1 MGVNSHFAD
10 PVRSSSAKIAGDS
23 ELLQSERALLDI
35 LGTVSGIS
43 AVLDENRQIVYA
55 NDAFLGILG
64 IGSIEQVIGRRPGEA
79 VSCINSATM
88 EAGCGT
94 SQACMYCG
102 AVNSILECR
111 LTGKRAVRETRIS
124 SVSDG
129 KTISWDL
136 KVTTNPIVIR
146 EKTFYLFTIEDISNE
161 KRQEALERVFFHDI
175 LNSAGN
181 LDGLISMLDETPD
194 GDEQRELIALSKES
208 SRELIDE
215 IIAHRQLRDAEKGDL
230 VLREDWVTVEEVLK
244 GSVNKI
250 SHNTVSDGR
259 DIITEDLTGN
269 VKIFT
274 DKYLLQRVLINML
287 KNAVEATEVGG
298 EIFASAT
305 LTGNNVR
312 FTVRNNQVMPDEV
325 RHQVFQRSFSTK
337 GKGRGL
343 GTYSV
348 KLLSETYLHG
358 KAGFSST
365 TTEGTVFWIDLPANY
380 R

>member
-1 MGVNSHFAD
+1 M
-10 PVRSSSAKIAGDS
+10 
-23 ELLQSERALLDI
+23 
-35 LGTVSGIS
+35 SGIS

-298 EIFASAT
+298 EIFAYAT

-358 KAGFSST
+358 KAGFCST